1 MNAQPPARPLYLGEG
16 TDSVFGFLHLPASDS
31 TSMLA
36 VLISPPFG
44 WEDICSYRS
53 RRDWAEHLAENEHPV
68 LRIDLPST
76 GDSAGSP
83 RDPDRL
89 SAWTGAITAGATRLR
104 AISGCERVAAIGI
117 GLGGLVVCNALSEGA
132 AIDDV
137 VLWGVPARGRTFTR
151 ELRAFARM
159 NGSDLDPAP
168 GENFIPPPTRSGEI
182 MAGGFLVS
190 AETTEALEA
199 LDLSTL
205 PYPSGH
211 PRRVLLLKRDGIDVD
226 PRLQERLQE
235 AGATVIIRAG
245 PGYGQMVN
253 EPHLAR
259 SPIDTFSQVQSWL
272 DDAPSDDVARP
283 SPTVPARSNAAIAD
297 QSTANPDVRAQSA
310 ADHSTVDLYVKGTR
324 IRESPLTIA
333 QSFGDLFAIVAEP
346 VDTHPADLCAVMLN
360 AGAIRRVGPNR
371 MWVETSRRWAAR
383 GVPTV
388 RLDLEGIGDGDGDGE
403 RFTELAELYAPE
415 LVDQVCAALD
425 ALEARGLGCH
435 FVLAGLCSGA
445 CWSFHG
451 ALRDERVVAA
461 FMLNPR
467 ALFWDPSLETARN
480 FRRGLLR
487 LSSWRRVLRG
497 EVSPAEMATFAR
509 RAPFALLR
517 RGAAQWRA
525 GRAGEDELDRAL
537 DRLRD
542 TGKHLQFIFSGNEPL
557 HEELERQ
564 GRLDRGDRWPNLE
577 LALVPGRDHTLRSL
591 YSQQHAHD
599 ALDRAL
605 DRELAAGARLG
616 RISRGCLLPDESRV

>member
-1 MNAQPPARPLYLGEG
+1 MSAQPPARPIYLGEG
-16 TDSVFGFLHLPASDS
+16 ADSVFGLLHPAASDS
-31 TSMLA
+31 PSTLA
-36 VLISPPFG
+36 VLICPPFG

-53 RRDWAEHLAENEHPV
+53 RRDWAERLAENGHPV
-68 LRIDLPST
+68 LRIDLPGT

-89 SAWTGAITAGATRLR
+89 SAWTGAVASAATRLR
-104 AISGCERVAAIGI
+104 AIIGCEHVAAIGI
-117 GLGGLVVCNALSEGA
+117 GLGGLVACNAISEGA

-151 ELRAFARM
+151 ELRAFASM
-159 NGSDLDPAP
+159 NGSDLDTTPRADLTPSPTRP
-168 GENFIPPPTRSGEI
+168 GEIRV
-182 MAGGFLVS
+182 GGYVIS
-190 AETTEALEA
+190 AETTGALEA

-205 PYPSGH
+205 PYRSGH
-211 PRRVLLLKRDGIDVD
+211 PRRALLLERDGIGVD
-226 PRLQERLQE
+226 HRLRERFQKM
-235 AGATVIIRAG
+235 GATVVIGPG
-245 PGYGQMVN
+245 PGYGQMVS

-259 SPIDTFSQVQSWL
+259 TPIDTFSQVQSWL
-272 DDAPSDDVARP
+272 DDAPSDNVARP
-283 SPTVPARSNAAIAD
+283 SLAALASSKAAAAD
-297 QSTANPDVRAQSA
+297 QST
-310 ADHSTVDLYVKGTR
+310 VDLAFEGTR

-333 QSFGDLFAIVAEP
+333 QSFGNLFAIVAEP
-346 VDTHPADLCAVMLN
+346 VDRRPAGLCAVMLN

-371 MWVETSRRWAAR
+371 MWVETARRWAAR

-388 RLDLEGIGDGDGDGE
+388 RLDLEGIGDADGDGE
-403 RFTELAELYAPE
+403 RFTELAELYAPA

-425 ALEARGLGCH
+425 ALEARGMGSR

-487 LSSWRRVLRG
+487 PSSWHRVLRG
-497 EVSPAEMATFAR
+497 EVLPAEMATFAR

-517 RGAAQWRA
+517 RGAARWHAR
-525 GRAGEDELDRAL
+525 RAGEDELDRAL

-542 TGKHLQFIFSGNEPL
+542 TGKHLQFIFSDNEPL
-557 HEELERQ
+557 HEELEQQ
-564 GRLDRGDRWPNLE
+564 GRLDRGSRWPNLK
-577 LALVPGRDHTLRSL
+577 LALVPGRDHTLRPL
-591 YSQQHAHD
+591 NSQQHAHD
-599 ALDRAL
+599 VLDRAL
-605 DRELAAGARLG
+605 DRELAA
-616 RISRGCLLPDESRV
+616 ISRA

>member
-1 MNAQPPARPLYLGEG
+1 MNTQPTAIPIYLD
-16 TDSVFGFLHLPASDS
+16 TDGIEDPIFGFLHMPADGERGEI
-31 TSMLA
+31 A
-36 VLISPPFG
+36 VLLCPPFG

-53 RRDWAEHLAENEHPV
+53 RRDWAEQLTVAGHPT
-68 LRIDLPST
+68 LRIDLPGT
-76 GDSAGSP
+76 GDSGGSP
-83 RDPDRL
+83 RDPARL
-89 SAWTGAITAGATRLR
+89 SAWTGAVASAAEHLR
-104 AISGCERVAAIGI
+104 ATTGCGVLTAIGI
-117 GLGGLVVCNALSEGA
+117 GLGGLVACKAISEGA
-132 AIDDV
+132 AIDDI
-137 VLWGVPARGRTFTR
+137 VLWGVPTRGRAFTR

-159 NGSDLDPAP
+159 NGSDLDPTP
-168 GENFIPPPTRSGEI
+168 GADLIPSPTRSDEI
-182 MAGGFLVS
+182 WAGGFLVS

-205 PYPSGH
+205 PYRSGH
-211 PRRVLLLKRDGIDVD
+211 PRRALLLKRDGIDVD
-226 PRLQERLQE
+226 PRLRERLQE
-235 AGATVIIRAG
+235 AGAAVIIRAG

-259 SPIDTFSQVQSWL
+259 SPTDTFSQVQSWL
-272 DDAPSDDVARP
+272 DDAPSDNVARP
-283 SPTVPARSNAAIAD
+283 SLAALA
-297 QSTANPDVRAQSA
+297 SSKA
-310 ADHSTVDLYVKGTR
+310 AAAGQSTVDLAVEGTR

-333 QSFGDLFAIVAEP
+333 QPFGDLFAIVAEP
-346 VDTHPADLCAVMLN
+346 IDARPAGLCAVMLN

-371 MWVETSRRWAAR
+371 MWVETARRWAAR

-388 RLDLEGIGDGDGDGE
+388 RLDLEGIGDADGDGE

-425 ALEARGLGCH
+425 ALEARDLGCH

-480 FRRGLLR
+480 LRRGLLR
-487 LSSWRRVLRG
+487 LSSWRRVLRS
-497 EVSPAEMATFAR
+497 EVSPAEMATLAW

-517 RGAAQWRA
+517 RGATRWSA

-542 TGKHLQFIFSGNEPL
+542 TGKHLQFIFSDNEPL
-557 HEELERQ
+557 HEELEQQ

-599 ALDRAL
+599 RLDRAL
-605 DRELAAGARLG
+605 DRELAG
-616 RISRGCLLPDESRV
+616 ISRA